1 MPSENMNGTFG
12 KLVLLRHGQT
22 VWSESGQYTGRTDIP
37 LTAEGRKQAVA
48 AGERLRLMFP
58 EGFLPED
65 IFVSSRVRAQETAQ
79 LAGYAEHTDVEHI
92 VEWDYGRAEGRT
104 RQEIAAAAGFP
115 WDVWRD
121 GPKMLD
127 VSMEGTHIEVLPDGQ
142 QVTVVNGAGESV
154 DEAAARTREAID
166 AAMPAIISG
175 RNVLMVAHAHILRIL
190 TSQWLEMNPHFA
202 RHLRLDTAHFCVLG
216 IYKGDRVIDHWN
228 M

>member
-1 MPSENMNGTFG
+1 MPIETSNGSFG

-37 LTAEGRKQAVA
+37 LTDAGREQAAA
-48 AGERLRLMFP
+48 AGDRLRAMFP
-58 EGFLPED
+58 NGFLPQD

-79 LAGYAEHTDVEHI
+79 LAGYDEHTSIEHI

-104 RQEIAAAAGFP
+104 RQQIAQVAGFP
-115 WDVWRD
+115 WDIWND
-121 GPKMLD
+121 GPKALD
-127 VSMEGTHIEVLPDGQ
+127 ESMEGIRTETLPGGQ
-142 QVTVVNGAGESV
+142 QVTVVNGEGESV
-154 DEAAARTREAID
+154 EEAAARTREAIT
-166 AAMPAIISG
+166 AAMPAIEAG

-190 TSQWLEMNPHFA
+190 TTQWLEVDPHFA

-216 IYKGDRVIDHWN
+216 VYKGDHVIDHWN